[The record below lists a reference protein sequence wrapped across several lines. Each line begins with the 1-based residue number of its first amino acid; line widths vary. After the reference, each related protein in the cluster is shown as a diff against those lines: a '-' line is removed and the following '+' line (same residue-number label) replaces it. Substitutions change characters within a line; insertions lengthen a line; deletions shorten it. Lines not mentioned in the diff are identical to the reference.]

1 MGYKRYENESEEE
14 LIYRVCK
21 DKDLIGN
28 WEQVSEILNKI
39 LNYEYTSSKYR
50 KQYQSFQKM
59 LKANQSKFTDS
70 NKQLEEIKKQIEIL
84 RKERIKNQ
92 TVNIERNRVDR
103 SESRQ
108 ELYYENIGSICNSV
122 PLPIFRELNINSGK
136 EKYVVTLADIH
147 YGAKFKSEN
156 NEYSPLIA
164 KERFNEL
171 RDNLIEF
178 INQKDLNELSIVSL
192 GDVLQGILRVSDLKI
207 NDSSVVKATVEI
219 SHLIAIMIND
229 LSEYCNINYYHALSA
244 NHTQIRPLGTKSS
257 ELADEDLEYVI
268 GNYIKDL
275 CKDNERIKVVLADDN
290 KQYVKV
296 NIFDYEILAM
306 HGHQIKNIEN
316 SLKDISMLRH
326 KFVDYLLLGHY
337 HNGKE
342 IPSQESTYIDTEIL
356 ISPSFIGSDPY
367 SDSLMK
373 GNKSAVKIYGFDE
386 TKGHNETYKIVL
398 N

>member
-1 MGYKRYENESEEE
+1 MEYKRYENESEEE

-21 DKDLIGN
+21 DKELIGN
-28 WEQVSEILNKI
+28 WEQVAKILNKI
-39 LNYEYTSSKYR
+39 LNYKYTSSKYR
-50 KQYQSFQKM
+50 KQYQSFQKIFES
-59 LKANQSKFTDS
+59 NQSKFTDS
-70 NKQLEEIKKQIEIL
+70 NKQLEEIKEQIETL

-92 TVNIERNRVDR
+92 TINIERNRVDR

-108 ELYYENIGSICNSV
+108 ELYYENVGSICNSI
-122 PLPIFRELNINSGK
+122 PLPIFKELNINNSK
-136 EKYVVTLADIH
+136 EKYVVALADVH

-171 RDNLIEF
+171 RNNLINF
-178 INQKDLNELSIVSL
+178 INEKELNELSIVSL
-192 GDVLQGILRVSDLKI
+192 GDMLQGIIHISDLKI
-207 NDSSVVKATVEI
+207 NDSSIVRATVEI
-219 SHLIAIMIND
+219 SHLIATMIND

-275 CKDNERIKVVLADDN
+275 CSKNERVNVILADNN

-316 SLKDISMLRH
+316 SLKDISMLKH

-342 IPSQESTYIDTEIL
+342 ISVQESTYIDTEIL
-356 ISPSFIGSDPY
+356 ISPSFMGSDPY

-373 GNKSAVKIYGFDE
+373 GNKSAVKIYGFSED
-386 TKGHNETYKIVL
+386 KGHNETYKIIL